1 MPLQKG
7 KSDKTRSAN
16 IGEVMRSYKETGKI
30 GNTKPRNAKHAA
42 AIASA
47 IAYSKQRE
55 SKG

>member
-16 IGEVMRSYKETGKI
+16 IGEVMRSYKKTGKI
-30 GNTKPRNAKHAA
+30 GNTKARNAKHAA